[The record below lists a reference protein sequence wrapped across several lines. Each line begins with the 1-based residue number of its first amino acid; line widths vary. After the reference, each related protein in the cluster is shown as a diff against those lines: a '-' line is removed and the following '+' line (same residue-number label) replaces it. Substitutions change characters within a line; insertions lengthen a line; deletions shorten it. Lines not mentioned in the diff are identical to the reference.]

1 MITLEECQYSYFS
14 NNVKPRIS
22 ILKIFYW
29 TKFWSN
35 HQKENEWQKTIKK
48 IISATHLVVFFFL
61 YIYVKFVCTCNR
73 QQCTADIPICNNRVL
88 KMKHEQNK
96 REKQNCQYLL
106 FDKFCKTV
114 RLQGVFHDQRIM
126 NTAD

>member
-1 MITLEECQYSYFS
+1 MNQENNLGNTFS
-14 NNVKPRIS
+14 
-22 ILKIFYW
+22 
-29 TKFWSN
+29 
-35 HQKENEWQKTIKK
+35 
-48 IISATHLVVFFFL
+48 FFCFL

-73 QQCTADIPICNNRVL
+73 QQCTADIQICNNRAL

-96 REKQNCQYLL
+96 QEKQNCQYLL